1 VTPSTHT
8 VAQKVRAT
16 IALQKES
23 QMFFDGGYTYSN
35 FLMNVL
41 GIFAFVV
48 WFWLLVIIYGD
59 LFRRHDMSGWG
70 KALWVLA
77 LVLTSYLGIFAYL
90 ITQGRGMAERNAQ
103 QAQQARD
110 ELRRV
115 VGYSAADEIT
125 KLDQLK
131 KSGSITDDE
140 FRRLRTNLI
149 Q

>member
-1 VTPSTHT
+1 
-8 VAQKVRAT
+8 
-16 IALQKES
+16 
-23 QMFFDGGYTYSN
+23 
-35 FLMNVL
+35 MNMI

-48 WFWLLVIIYGD
+48 WFWLLVVIYGD
-59 LFRRHDMSGWG
+59 LVRRNDISGWG

-77 LVLTSYLGIFAYL
+77 LVLTYLGIFAYL

-115 VGYSAADEIT
+115 VGYSVADEIT

-131 KSGSITDDE
+131 KSGPITDDE
-140 FRRLRTNLI
+140 SGRLRAKLV
-149 Q
+149 